1 MSSEQVSRPP
11 RVFGGDDG
19 DLAQHAQRP
28 HRDVFEVADRRG
40 DHEQGARHVSGGVYC
55 TIGGSCRPKLGRLET
70 MIASEPLPHFVD
82 DLLGYLHETHPTYAT
97 LDGVHTHDDLLE
109 DFSRHGIDS
118 ELHALSGYLRR
129 LDEIQREG
137 LTEVE
142 RLEHRML
149 TSHLQSRMFELED
162 VRTWERNP
170 QHYSDILASSLA
182 GQALFPFA
190 PAAERAR
197 RVLSKLR
204 QTPRLIQAA
213 RDNIKDPPGIFV
225 KVGIETMRGALKFIE
240 EELPRAFAN
249 VDDLHLLGDLADAQ
263 TEASHAVGAYVQYL
277 EEMAP
282 KARASFRLGRDRF
295 DQKLRLDEG
304 ISIPVDRLL
313 AIATRE
319 LKATQEA
326 FKSLAGRMNGGDPL
340 ETWARTKAEHPA
352 PGELVNVGREQL
364 AELATFLERQSI
376 ITLPAGEEITV
387 APTPD
392 FYRWSFASMWTPGP
406 FETKPTRAYYYLT
419 DVDPTWPPDRQDE
432 HLRDYNYPTLWSI
445 SIHEVYPGHF
455 LHYQHLRRVESKTR
469 KSIMF
474 APASFVEGW
483 AHYCE
488 QMMIEAGFGR
498 QEYRVE
504 LGQLAEALIRL
515 ARFVVCIKLHAE
527 DMSVEQGV
535 RFFRDEAFVEEV
547 SARREAE
554 RGTFDPT
561 YLVYSVGK
569 LMLLKLRQ
577 DYKQQQG
584 KSFSLRSFHDTL
596 LGQGTAPF
604 WLHRQL
610 LLGGD
615 GGGDV
620 LD

>member
-1 MSSEQVSRPP
+1 
-11 RVFGGDDG
+11 
-19 DLAQHAQRP
+19 
-28 HRDVFEVADRRG
+28 
-40 DHEQGARHVSGGVYC
+40 
-55 TIGGSCRPKLGRLET
+55 

-82 DLLGYLHETHPTYAT
+82 DLLGYLHETHPTHAT

-109 DFSRHGIDS
+109 DVSRQGIDT
-118 ELHALSGYLRR
+118 ETHALAGYLRR
-129 LDEIQREG
+129 LDEINRDA
-137 LTEVE
+137 LTPVE

-149 TSHLQSRMFELED
+149 TANLQGRMFELEA
-162 VRTWERNP
+162 VRTWEKNP
-170 QHYSDILASSLA
+170 QYYSDLLASSLA
-182 GQALFPFA
+182 GQTLFFHA
-190 PAAERAR
+190 PASERAR

-204 QTPRLIQAA
+204 QTPRLMQAA
-213 RDNIKDPPGIFV
+213 RDNIKDPPGIYV
-225 KVGIETMRGALKFIE
+225 KVGIETMRGALKFID
-240 EELPRAFAN
+240 EELPRAFKD

-263 TEASHAVGAYVQYL
+263 AEASQAVGSYVEYL
-277 EEMAP
+277 ETELAP
-282 KARASFRLGRDRF
+282 KARASFRLGKDKF
-295 DQKLRLDEG
+295 EQKLRLEEG
-304 ISIPVDRLL
+304 LTMPVDRLL

-352 PGELVNVGREQL
+352 PGELVTKGREQL
-364 AELATFLERQSI
+364 DELATFLERQSI
-376 ITLPAGEEITV
+376 ITLPPGEKITV

-406 FETKPTRAYYYLT
+406 FETKPSRAYYYLT
-419 DVDPTWPPDRQDE
+419 DVDRSWPAERQDE

-455 LHYQHLRRVESKTR
+455 LHYQHLRRVDSKTR

-474 APASFVEGW
+474 APASFIEGW

-498 QEYRVE
+498 QDHGIK

-535 RFFRDEAFVEEV
+535 RFFRDEAFMEEA

-577 DYKQQQG
+577 DCKQQQG

-596 LGQGTAPF
+596 LAQGTAPF
-604 WLHRQL
+604 WLHRHLMLGDDGDL
-610 LLGGD
+610 LD
-615 GGGDV
+615 
-620 LD
+620 

>member
-1 MSSEQVSRPP
+1 
-11 RVFGGDDG
+11 
-19 DLAQHAQRP
+19 
-28 HRDVFEVADRRG
+28 
-40 DHEQGARHVSGGVYC
+40 
-55 TIGGSCRPKLGRLET
+55 

-82 DLLGYLHETHPTYAT
+82 DLLGYLHETHPTHAT

-109 DFSRHGIDS
+109 DFTRQGVDG
-118 ELHALSGYLRR
+118 EVRALAGYLRR
-129 LDEIQREG
+129 LDEINRDA

-149 TSHLQSRMFELED
+149 TSNLQARMFELED

-170 QHYSDILASSLA
+170 QFYSDILASSLA
-182 GQALFPFA
+182 GQALFTYA

-204 QTPRLIQAA
+204 QTPRLIQTA
-213 RDNIKDPPGIFV
+213 RDNIKDPPGILV

-240 EELPRAFAN
+240 DELPRAFADL
-249 VDDLHLLGDLADAQ
+249 DDLHLLGDLADAQ
-263 TEASHAVGAYVQYL
+263 TEASTAVASYIQYL
-277 EEMAP
+277 ETELAP
-282 KARASFRLGRDRF
+282 KARASFRLGRDKF
-295 DQKLRLDEG
+295 EKKLRLEEG
-304 ISIPVDRLL
+304 IFHPVDRLL
-313 AIATRE
+313 SIATRE
-319 LKATQEA
+319 LKATQDA
-326 FKSLAGRMNGGDPL
+326 FRMLAGRMNGADPL
-340 ETWARTKAEHPA
+340 DAWSKTKAEHPA
-352 PGELVNVGREQL
+352 PGQLVSVGREQL
-364 AELATFLERQSI
+364 DELATFLERQSV
-376 ITLPAGEEITV
+376 ITLPPGEKITV
-387 APTPD
+387 APTPE

-406 FETKPTRAYYYLT
+406 FESKPTRAYYYLT
-419 DVDPTWPPDRQDE
+419 DVDPSWPPERQDE

-455 LHYQHLRRVESKTR
+455 LHYQHLRRVESKAR

-488 QMMIEAGFGR
+488 QMMIEVGFGR
-498 QEYRVE
+498 QQYSVQ

-515 ARFVVCIKLHAE
+515 ARFIVCIKLHAE

-535 RFFRDEAFVEEV
+535 RFFRDEAFMEEA

-584 KSFSLRSFHDTL
+584 KAFSLKSFHDTL

-615 GGGDV
+615 GGDA
-620 LD
+620 LE